1 LLKLVGAAV
10 IALVDFVTPLF
21 QTNFLPDLM
30 HVYVLLETT
39 VVRPAFEHTPPALA
53 AAVAGNW
60 ESENKTEKRVRK
72 ITGLFFIQ

>member
-1 LLKLVGAAV
+1 
-10 IALVDFVTPLF
+10 
-21 QTNFLPDLM
+21 M

-39 VVRPAFEHTPPALA
+39 DVRPALLHAPPALA